1 MRALREEG
9 GERGALKGFGG
20 LFSPGSELN
29 QEQQGHTGAGAGVK
43 RLRGWIA
50 RWEDRPGG
58 GAGAGLEAGQDC
70 RRKAS

>member
-1 MRALREEG
+1 MRVLKEEG

-20 LFSPGSELN
+20 LFSPGPELN

-43 RLRGWIA
+43 RLQ
-50 RWEDRPGG
+50 EDRPGG

-70 RRKAS
+70 QRKAG